1 MSDEDPDDW
10 MGQQQGTGSYLRQW
24 LDKCK
29 VSCGEEETVAVEAD
43 ESEIESF
50 VVLPASDTTV
60 LLYTSYLRHQRYYDD
75 LKHINYSYIDYEFG
89 SLPGHPGQE
98 TSSDLLPSI
107 TATSTSR
114 RLLMEQDKSLGKG
127 GWCWDAAFVLAEY
140 LIHVAEWPPQR
151 MTPVLELGSGTG
163 LCGMMVAKALS
174 HLHVHLTDLPQV
186 MPLLQRN
193 ARRNFYPQYVERMD
207 ESSSEHNDGVLEEYC
222 HEIVSRNGPMS
233 GGSSSMHSVEAF
245 YSYWRES
252 SSCISVY
259 PLEWQCTCHQQS
271 TTNEHRF
278 DVVIAADVVA
288 SLYDPHALVDTIYD
302 CTHADSVVYL
312 TFKERLSSVHRQFE
326 SELSTCFA
334 EIAILPNR
342 PGNQS
347 AASVAVPAWSRNR
360 NPNIQLLIAR
370 QRRSERLVTAAP
382 ST

>member
-10 MGQQQGTGSYLRQW
+10 MGQQQGTGAYLRQW

-29 VSCGEEETVAVEAD
+29 ASCGEEEIVAVVTD
-43 ESEIESF
+43 ESEIEFS

-98 TSSDLLPSI
+98 TSSDLLPNI
-107 TATSTSR
+107 TVTSASR

-140 LIHVAEWPPQR
+140 LIHVAEWPSQR

-163 LCGMMVAKALS
+163 LCGMMVAKALP

-193 ARRNFYPQYVERMD
+193 ARRNFCPQYVERIAA
-207 ESSSEHNDGVLEEYC
+207 SLSENDGHAVLEEYC
-222 HEIVSRNGPMS
+222 HEIVSRHGPS
-233 GGSSSMHSVEAF
+233 SEGSSHSAEAF

-271 TTNEHRF
+271 TAIEQAF

-288 SLYDPHALVDTIYD
+288 SLYDPHALVDTIYG

-334 EIAILPNR
+334 EITILPNR
-342 PGNQS
+342 HGNQS
-347 AASVAVPAWSRNR
+347 AVSVPVWSRNR